1 MSITAAGRTMSAGMV
16 AEVTTAAR
24 SPVLLVSMSFSTP
37 VYLWTGYG
45 TLTYNGNG
53 YLGLGDLGVVAPI
66 EEATDLSARGL
77 MFQLSGI
84 PTAYISIALNED
96 YQGRACSVMLG
107 ALSPT
112 AGLIASPVTV
122 YVGRMDVMTLTDD
135 GETATI
141 AMSTESRLVDFRRV
155 RESRYTD
162 EEQHVIDPTDK
173 GLEFVTGL
181 QEKTIYWGNQNTTAP
196 GDWGGNGGGNGGGGG
211 GGGGGAGR
219 PGEPGAINLPSF

>member
-1 MSITAAGRTMSAGMV
+1 MSITAAGRGLTAAMV
-16 AEVTTAAR
+16 TEVTTAAL

-45 TLTYNGNG
+45 TLTYAGNG
-53 YLGLGDLGVVAPI
+53 YLGLGDLGTVAPI
-66 EEATDLSARGL
+66 EETTDLSARGL

-84 PTAYISIALNED
+84 PTAYISVALNED

-135 GETATI
+135 GDTATI

-155 RESRYTD
+155 RETRFTD
-162 EEQHVIDPTDK
+162 EEQHTIDPTDK

-181 QEKTIYWGNQNTTAP
+181 QEKTLYWGNQNTTAP
-196 GDWGGNGGGNGGGGG
+196 GNWNGGGDGGGGTG
-211 GGGGGAGR
+211 GGIG
-219 PGEPGAINLPSF
+219 GEPGRGDNLPPI